1 MYSVTLASPLIY
13 KISLHSRIPT
23 ISSSGNYDR
32 ADKHWF
38 TTSSKWE
45 FSKAAATRSLSASC
59 LLTVQKKNTTRNQSK
74 QSYTMSFL
82 KHFRLRHIIRLLL
95 WYSGR
100 LVILQMLRTLQGCS
114 IKSKLACDHK
124 LNQQAVY
131 DSAAGSYACVGVAE
145 EEISP
150 QPLLIFRVLHNPGKS
165 MTSWE
170 HRLPEEMFKLQY
182 RTYLNVIITHSC
194 SVTPPRS
201 WRP

>member
-1 MYSVTLASPLIY
+1 M
-13 KISLHSRIPT
+13 
-23 ISSSGNYDR
+23 
-32 ADKHWF
+32 
-38 TTSSKWE
+38 
-45 FSKAAATRSLSASC
+45 
-59 LLTVQKKNTTRNQSK
+59 QKKNTTRNQSK

-170 HRLPEEMFKLQY
+170 HRLPEETVQNISKCHYYTLLFCNTPQKLTPIKSQI
-182 RTYLNVIITHSC
+182 LNSC
-194 SVTPPRS
+194 SAGVGIS
-201 WRP
+201 LLS